1 MTKEGKKMKIF
12 SKETDQINGLLDK
25 GCSFEGKLTFD
36 GVVQINGD
44 FKGDIFSDGTL
55 IIGRDA
61 RVIANILVDTLI
73 IDGKVEGVAEAKS
86 KVEIHSVAQFL
97 GEVITPRLSVEE
109 GGILQGTS
117 RMQPMEHA
125 RTVKTSEKSASKE
138 EDYFVQNSD
147 DPLVM

>member
-55 IIGRDA
+55 IVGRDA
-61 RVIANILVDTLI
+61 RVMANILVDTLI
-73 IDGKVEGVAEAKS
+73 IDGRVEGIAEAKS
-86 KVEIHSVAQFL
+86 KVEIHSAAQFL
-97 GEVITPRLSVEE
+97 GEVVTPRLSVEE

-117 RMQPMEHA
+117 RMQPVEHIRA
-125 RTVKTSEKSASKE
+125 AKTPDKPASQE
-138 EDYFVQNSD
+138 EDYFVQTTD